1 MIQIERSIIIQTLG
15 TLMQRPLL
23 LNEID
28 KYQLSPQDFSRQ
40 LDKFIFSAIY
50 NLYVGGAELIHTI
63 DVDTYL
69 ASNPVAK
76 ELIQK
81 ENGIKFLQDCESLAE
96 PQNFTYYY
104 NKLIFFPFQLILAHN
119 KNAFL

>member
-69 ASNPVAK
+69 TSNPVAK

-81 ENGIKFLQDCESLAE
+81 ENGIKFLQDCES
-96 PQNFTYYY
+96 
-104 NKLIFFPFQLILAHN
+104 
-119 KNAFL
+119 